1 MTATRIPE
9 PQQAESAQ
17 SVFRA
22 ALPGVTYDDI
32 PPLRQKITQ
41 FLDGHG
47 IARAYADMLCL
58 TLSEV
63 LSNLVQHPARKADA
77 VEIRLRLSRA
87 HLFLD
92 VADNSTPFAD
102 FDAKCKIALSKLN
115 AAGSLQESGYGL
127 GCILRQHAHVFYTPS
142 GASPDRLNHFRVREA
157 LEAPAVR
164 AAPPGNPEPPQ
175 AAAAHKARIFLV
187 DDDPVALQRHQAMLQ
202 ELYDVAVFNRAQDA
216 VAAFAQQRP
225 DLIVSDLNMPGM
237 DGVGL
242 RQALAVLQN
251 GNATPFVFLSAQ
263 TASQDS
269 PYISELGVDDFLCKP
284 VEKARLLNVASR
296 LMTRAQQV
304 RQALEGRFQQHLTQ
318 MLKPALPKRYAGW
331 RLSVMTAAASAGG
344 GDFTL
349 HQEGPAHFLAVLA
362 DVMGHGEEAKFFSY
376 AYAGYLRSLFRQEAA
391 AADPAA
397 FLKALSA
404 SIEGDAFLE
413 SIILTCQSFQL
424 FADGRAHISTAGHPA
439 PLLAS
444 PRDGARA
451 VEIAGPL
458 PGLVSAPLYHMA
470 ALRLGAGDKLV
481 FATDGFLQA
490 FGAEGSQ
497 RRQLMRQLGNLSAA
511 PGDELAEALWRQAF
525 AEGSTHKD
533 DATLIVAE
541 YGGNA

>member
-1 MTATRIPE
+1 MTAITTTAPP
-9 PQQAESAQ
+9 PQEKTQA
-17 SVFRA
+17 VFRA

-32 PPLRQKITQ
+32 PALRQKITD
-41 FLDGHG
+41 FLALHGHSG
-47 IARAYADMLCL
+47 AYADMFCL

-63 LSNLVQHPARKADA
+63 LSNLVQHPTRKADA
-77 VEIRLRLSRA
+77 VDIRLRLNHA
-87 HLFLD
+87 HIFLD

-115 AAGSLQESGYGL
+115 AAGSLQENGYGL
-127 GCILRQHAHVFYTPS
+127 GCILRQHAHVFYTPA
-142 GASPDRLNHFRVREA
+142 GASPDKLNHFRVREA
-157 LEAPAVR
+157 LQAAPVR
-164 AAPPGNPEPPQ
+164 AAPPDLVEAPAPASG
-175 AAAAHKARIFLV
+175 HKARIFLV

-202 ELYDVAVFNRAQDA
+202 ELYDVTVFHRAQDA

-225 DLIVSDLNMPGM
+225 DLIVSDLNMPEM
-237 DGVGL
+237 DGIGL
-242 RQALAVLQN
+242 RQALAVLAH

-284 VEKARLLNVASR
+284 VEKARLLTVASR
-296 LMTRAQQV
+296 LITRAQQV

-318 MLKPALPKRYAGW
+318 MLKPALPPRYAGW
-331 RLSVMTAAASAGG
+331 RLSVMTAAAAAGG

-349 HQEGPAHFLAVLA
+349 CHEAPGHFLAVLA

-424 FADGRAHISTAGHPA
+424 FADGRAHVSTAGHPA
-439 PLLAS
+439 PLIAS
-444 PRDGARA
+444 PREGARA
-451 VEIAGPL
+451 VDIAGPL
-458 PGLVSAPLYHMA
+458 PGLVSQPLYHMA
-470 ALRLGAGDKLV
+470 ALRLEAGDKLV
-481 FATDGFLQA
+481 FATDGFLHA

-497 RRQLMRQLGNLSAA
+497 RQKLMQQLGRLSAA
-511 PGDELAEALWRQAF
+511 PGDELAAALWQDGF
-525 AEGSTHKD
+525 AAGSTHKD